1 MNNQEI
7 NDLENSFVDWQ
18 KEEKK
23 NKITISENENNEI
36 IQQIFVV
43 LYFMTL
49 KYQYDK
55 YKVEN
60 LEKYDKLKFF
70 IAHHYKFI
78 FFVCMLSYFT
88 DFNNLSLSNIS
99 KLFLK

>member
-49 KYQYDK
+49 KYQYDE

>member
-1 MNNQEI
+1 MNNKEI

-18 KEEKK
+18 EEEKK

-88 DFNNLSLSNIS
+88 YFNNLSLSNIS

>member
-1 MNNQEI
+1 MDNKELNN
-7 NDLENSFVDWQ
+7 LEKSFTRW
-18 KEEKK
+18 KEEE
-23 NKITISENENNEI
+23 NNYKIIKSENEKNEI

-49 KYQYDK
+49 KYTYDK

-60 LEKYDKLKFF
+60 LDKYDKLKFF

>member
-7 NDLENSFVDWQ
+7 NDLENKFVDWQ
-18 KEEKK
+18 EEEKK
-23 NKITISENENNEI
+23 NKIIKSENEKNEI

-49 KYQYDK
+49 KYTYDK

-60 LEKYDKLKFF
+60 LDKYDKLKFF